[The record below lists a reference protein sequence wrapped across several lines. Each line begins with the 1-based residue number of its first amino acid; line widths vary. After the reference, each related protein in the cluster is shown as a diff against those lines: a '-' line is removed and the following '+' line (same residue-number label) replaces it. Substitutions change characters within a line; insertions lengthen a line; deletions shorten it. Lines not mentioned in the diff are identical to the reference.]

1 MSTSYS
7 PIDEPSFTDTAFD
20 AEEMLNGHRSDRHD
34 STPQPDDAPA
44 ASPYDES
51 PYAGNNRQ
59 TASATPSRQT
69 TYAPQGNQPGYGST
83 TGTTVVPEQT
93 AVSRRRPRAG
103 VAKTL
108 QLIRDSRTVMFIGL
122 VFTILA
128 GYMLIVTISYF
139 ANIGSDQSAMLNGD
153 FDPTMIRNAGGPAGA
168 WIAHTLL
175 YNWLGIGSFL
185 LIYYLA
191 ACGLSMLRVYRPSF
205 WPLTMRCLLT
215 AVALS
220 IICGLVTYEFASP
233 VYWGGRHGHLL
244 NDRLIT
250 LTGIWGALGIS
261 IIMGGLVI
269 ILYLTELKRIYG
281 VASQGIRTYN
291 ERQAQRRAE
300 RERIREAEEAERLAR
315 EAAEEAEA
323 QRRAAVEAET
333 QRQAAIQ
340 PAAAVAVAMQ
350 PAMTKNAVEGHAENE
365 SADRSGNSSGDII
378 EETDEE
384 IAEIEVT
391 DFEDNGPGSDH
402 LQSAGSREDSLL
414 RPLFAGD
421 DSDITDSYSRDDS
434 NDIES
439 DDETPADS
447 TETASVQNA
456 EEEEADF
463 NTPLFA
469 DSDNDSDDETEQHG
483 NSDPSAQTALQA
495 PLAPTTVRPAT
506 AEEVLASEPYNPRA
520 ELSLFRF
527 PSVDLLRPTKDNG
540 PSVDIQEMEFNKRR
554 LTETLRTFGVEISK
568 IEATIGP
575 TVTLYEI
582 IPAEGVR
589 TRSIRSLG
597 DDLQLQLAAEGVRI
611 IAPIPAKGTIGIEV
625 PNKDPQ
631 VVSMRSVLDSEVY
644 RNSKME
650 LPMALGKTI
659 SNDIFMA
666 DLAKMPHLLVAGA
679 TGMGKSVG
687 LNAIITSLL
696 YKKHPSELKF
706 VLIDPKRVE
715 LSLYRELERHYL
727 ASLPGEDAI
736 ITDMS
741 KVVTVLNSLCIEM
754 DNRLSLLEQAGA
766 RNIKEYND
774 KFIARKLNP
783 EKHRFLPY
791 IVLIIDEFADLI
803 IRQGKEIENPVS
815 RLAAVA
821 RAAGIHLIIATQRPT
836 VNVITGGIK
845 LNIPGRIAFRVI
857 QGNDSRTIL
866 DQLGANQLIGRGD
879 MLFSNN
885 GKLDRVQCA
894 FIDTPE
900 VSAICDSINEQVG
913 YPSAYELPEYVAE
926 AGDAGKLAS
935 VGDRDPLFDE
945 CARLVVT
952 TDTASTS
959 SLQRRYS
966 IGYNRAGKIMDQMEA
981 AGIVGPSQ
989 GGKPRQVLVD
999 PMTLER
1005 ILENN

>member
-1 MSTSYS
+1 MSSSYS
-7 PIDEPSFTDTAFD
+7 PIDESSYTDTAFD
-20 AEEMLNGHRSDRHD
+20 AEAMLNGLDMPRREEERQPYAPDRVNPAGQQ
-34 STPQPDDAPA
+34 TMGQPDAAPRQPQTPAGAYA
-44 ASPYDES
+44 A
-51 PYAGNNRQ
+51 
-59 TASATPSRQT
+59 ASATAMAASAQPS
-69 TYAPQGNQPGYGST
+69 AAK
-83 TGTTVVPEQT
+83 E
-93 AVSRRRPRAG
+93 SRPKAGRPSAARIFS
-103 VAKTL
+103 
-108 QLIRDSRTVMFIGL
+108 LIRDSRTVMFIGL
-122 VFTILA
+122 VFVVLA
-128 GYMLIVTISYF
+128 GYALIVSISYF
-139 ANIGSDQSAMLNGD
+139 AHIGSDQSALLNGD
-153 FDPTMIRNAGGPAGA
+153 LDPSMIRNTGGPFGA
-168 WIAHTLL
+168 WMAHTLL
-175 YNWLGIGSFL
+175 YNWLGVGSFI

-191 ACGLSMLRVYRPSF
+191 ICGLSMLKVYRPPF
-205 WPLTMRCLLT
+205 WSLTLRCLLT
-215 AVALS
+215 AIALS
-220 IICGLVTYEFASP
+220 VICGLATYEFASP
-233 VYWGGRHGHLL
+233 IYWGGRHGHLL
-244 NDRLIT
+244 NERLIT
-250 LTGIWGALGIS
+250 FTGIWGAMGLS
-261 IIMGGLVI
+261 IIMAGLVI
-269 ILYLTELKRIYG
+269 VLYLAEVKRALS
-281 VASQGIRTYN
+281 VVSDGIGAYRTRLA
-291 ERQAQRRAE
+291 ERRAE
-300 RERIREAEEAERLAR
+300 RERIREAEEAERRQREAEAAAAR
-315 EAAEEAEA
+315 EAEEAARRAEEERRRAEEEAKRRMEEEMRLKENARRAEA
-323 QRRAAVEAET
+323 ERMATPSATSPVPDATIPVVHDAEIPLT
-333 QRQAAIQ
+333 EYDKGIEVIDSTSSDRSDDTDEDNMSSDE
-340 PAAAVAVAMQ
+340 V
-350 PAMTKNAVEGHAENE
+350 TE
-365 SADRSGNSSGDII
+365 SADAAGRSEKDSDAVLPLFSD
-378 EETDEE
+378 ETVSESDADDE
-384 IAEIEVT
+384 IA
-391 DFEDNGPGSDH
+391 
-402 LQSAGSREDSLL
+402 SL
-414 RPLFAGD
+414 PLFG
-421 DSDITDSYSRDDS
+421 TP
-434 NDIES
+434 ES
-439 DDETPADS
+439 DDKE
-447 TETASVQNA
+447 A
-456 EEEEADF
+456 EDV
-463 NTPLFA
+463 T
-469 DSDNDSDDETEQHG
+469 TKQRT
-483 NSDPSAQTALQA
+483 SA
-495 PLAPTTVRPAT
+495 PT

-520 ELSLFRF
+520 ELSNFRF
-527 PSVDLLRPTKDNG
+527 PSVELLRPSKDNG
-540 PSVDIQEMEFNKRR
+540 PSVDIQEMEFNKHR

-582 IPAEGVR
+582 VPAEGVR
-589 TRSIRSLG
+589 TRSIKSLG

-631 VVSMRSVLDSEVY
+631 VVSMRSVLDSDIY

-659 SNDIFMA
+659 SNEIFMA

-766 RNIKEYND
+766 RNIREYNE
-774 KFIARKLNP
+774 KFVSRKLNP

-879 MLFSNN
+879 MLFSIN
-885 GKLDRVQCA
+885 GKLERVQCA

-900 VSAICDSINEQVG
+900 VSDICASIGSQVG
-913 YPSAYELPEYVAE
+913 YPTPYELPEYSPE
-926 AGDAGKLAS
+926 GEPGS
-935 VGDRDPLFDE
+935 VSANIGDRDPLFDE

-959 SLQRRYS
+959 SLQRRYN
-966 IGYNRAGKIMDQMEA
+966 IGYNRAGRIMDQMEA

-999 PMTLER
+999 AVTLEH

>member
-315 EAAEEAEA
+315 EAAEEAE
-323 QRRAAVEAET
+323 
-333 QRQAAIQ
+333 
-340 PAAAVAVAMQ
+340 
-350 PAMTKNAVEGHAENE
+350 
-365 SADRSGNSSGDII
+365 
-378 EETDEE
+378 
-384 IAEIEVT
+384 
-391 DFEDNGPGSDH
+391 
-402 LQSAGSREDSLL
+402 
-414 RPLFAGD
+414 
-421 DSDITDSYSRDDS
+421 
-434 NDIES
+434 
-439 DDETPADS
+439 
-447 TETASVQNA
+447 
-456 EEEEADF
+456 
-463 NTPLFA
+463 
-469 DSDNDSDDETEQHG
+469 
-483 NSDPSAQTALQA
+483 
-495 PLAPTTVRPAT
+495 
-506 AEEVLASEPYNPRA
+506 
-520 ELSLFRF
+520 
-527 PSVDLLRPTKDNG
+527 
-540 PSVDIQEMEFNKRR
+540 
-554 LTETLRTFGVEISK
+554 
-568 IEATIGP
+568 
-575 TVTLYEI
+575 
-582 IPAEGVR
+582 
-589 TRSIRSLG
+589 
-597 DDLQLQLAAEGVRI
+597 
-611 IAPIPAKGTIGIEV
+611 
-625 PNKDPQ
+625 
-631 VVSMRSVLDSEVY
+631 
-644 RNSKME
+644 
-650 LPMALGKTI
+650 
-659 SNDIFMA
+659 
-666 DLAKMPHLLVAGA
+666 
-679 TGMGKSVG
+679 
-687 LNAIITSLL
+687 
-696 YKKHPSELKF
+696 
-706 VLIDPKRVE
+706 
-715 LSLYRELERHYL
+715 
-727 ASLPGEDAI
+727 
-736 ITDMS
+736 
-741 KVVTVLNSLCIEM
+741 
-754 DNRLSLLEQAGA
+754 
-766 RNIKEYND
+766 
-774 KFIARKLNP
+774 
-783 EKHRFLPY
+783 
-791 IVLIIDEFADLI
+791 
-803 IRQGKEIENPVS
+803 
-815 RLAAVA
+815 
-821 RAAGIHLIIATQRPT
+821 
-836 VNVITGGIK
+836 
-845 LNIPGRIAFRVI
+845 
-857 QGNDSRTIL
+857 
-866 DQLGANQLIGRGD
+866 
-879 MLFSNN
+879 
-885 GKLDRVQCA
+885 
-894 FIDTPE
+894 
-900 VSAICDSINEQVG
+900 
-913 YPSAYELPEYVAE
+913 
-926 AGDAGKLAS
+926 
-935 VGDRDPLFDE
+935 
-945 CARLVVT
+945 
-952 TDTASTS
+952 
-959 SLQRRYS
+959 
-966 IGYNRAGKIMDQMEA
+966 
-981 AGIVGPSQ
+981 
-989 GGKPRQVLVD
+989 
-999 PMTLER
+999 
-1005 ILENN
+1005 